1 MRHVPYAAAVA
12 AANGGE
18 ELTSMA
24 ISAATTAEDGW
35 FGGGGSSA
43 GSSGGQNGGSRSGV
57 GRTSG
62 GGSSVIDAASNGVA
76 GRVARQDLATAW
88 LTSGD
93 VRNVS
98 TSSDEQRCSSGN
110 LASINEQLLD
120 AVDEA
125 EPSDDEVICGRSSSD
140 KRSLF
145 WSAFSATL
153 VPSKRVDAG
162 EKRQIRRRN
171 PFRQRKRRPN
181 LSNVVEAQHENGA
194 GAGVS
199 EPVGSDSVGCG
210 RSASVA
216 CEVSICNPRPVN
228 GNFTVPVSADLNCQS
243 NAVLASNGE
252 SAIPAS
258 KSSIMVSKSTIF
270 PSNSAIPA
278 PKSTIPVSKSVILA
292 SKSIIPTSKSRCGT
306 FVALNGGTDSE
317 NYIWQRGRIFT
328 SVPEDEDD
336 DLVCELDAD
345 HAERTGLLERSAS
358 VPDTE
363 AKVIRWTEKAAKAVS
378 MTSVADNSLDTSDV
392 GDAVKRSH
400 SSSSD
405 ASTGGGGSKLG
416 KWSKSKI
423 DLLVPSI
430 KSLVTMTTNK
440 LASSSS
446 KASINCHRRS
456 GCSGSTNNLFTSS
469 STSFS
474 RFDVGAL
481 DTPPKVD
488 SLRRNISLSCMPNGC
503 RYEPMNARST
513 DNLAGTGA
521 QTKKLR
527 KCNTMVAL
535 TGGGGCAVSAN
546 PCGAVNLEPMRP
558 VNRLRVSSQE
568 FQTASRVCSRCSS
581 LLSMASSSRYSLNSS
596 YGFVP
601 VSGVLCKV
609 CLNEVPL
616 KDSWTL
622 QHCECSYCVDV
633 STYFLS

>member
-1 MRHVPYAAAVA
+1 MARGNRVRIMRHAPYAAAVA

-18 ELTSMA
+18 ELASMA

-35 FGGGGSSA
+35 FGGSGAS
-43 GSSGGQNGGSRSGV
+43 SSGGQNRSGV
-57 GRTSG
+57 GRAGG
-62 GGSSVIDAASNGVA
+62 GGSVEAASNGVA
-76 GRVARQDLATAW
+76 GRAARQDLAAAW
-88 LTSGD
+88 LTSGE
-93 VRNVS
+93 VHNLS
-98 TSSDEQRCSSGN
+98 TSSEEQRRSSSN
-110 LASINEQLLD
+110 LASIDEQL
-120 AVDEA
+120 VETVEEA
-125 EPSDDEVICGRSSSD
+125 SDDEVICSRSGSD

-153 VPSKRVDAG
+153 VPSKRADTG
-162 EKRQIRRRN
+162 EKRHIRRRN

-194 GAGVS
+194 GSGVS
-199 EPVGSDSVGCG
+199 ELVGSDSVGSAH
-210 RSASVA
+210 SASVA
-216 CEVSICNPRPVN
+216 CKVSTCNPCPVN
-228 GNFTVPVSADLNCQS
+228 GDCAAPSGVDLNCQ
-243 NAVLASNGE
+243 AITTPASEGQLE
-252 SAIPAS
+252 SPAS
-258 KSSIMVSKSTIF
+258 KSTFSA
-270 PSNSAIPA
+270 SNCAIPA
-278 PKSTIPVSKSVILA
+278 PKSAILA
-292 SKSIIPTSKSRCGT
+292 SKPSIATSKSRSGSL
-306 FVALNGGTDSE
+306 VPLNGGANSE

-336 DLVCELDAD
+336 DSVCELDTD
-345 HAERTGLLERSAS
+345 CAERTGLLERSAS
-358 VPDTE
+358 VPDAE
-363 AKVIRWTEKAAKAVS
+363 PKVIRWAAKAAKAAS
-378 MTSVADNSLDTSDV
+378 MTSVASNSFDLSDT

-400 SSSSD
+400 SSGSD
-405 ASTGGGGSKLG
+405 ASTGGSGSKLG

-456 GCSGSTNNLFTSS
+456 GCSGSTSNLFASS
-469 STSFS
+469 STSFA

-481 DTPPKVD
+481 DTPPKVEA
-488 SLRRNISLSCMPNGC
+488 LRRNISLSCMANGC

-513 DNLAGTGA
+513 DNLVGAGA
-521 QTKKLR
+521 LTKKLR

-535 TGGGGCAVSAN
+535 TGGGGCSVSAN
-546 PCGAVNLEPMRP
+546 PCGALHLEPMQP
-558 VNRLRVSSQE
+558 INRLRVSSQE
-568 FQTASRVCSRCSS
+568 FQAASRMCSRCSS

-633 STYFLS
+633 SIYLLG